1 MQATSQ
7 RNRNIMAIFAIV
19 IGLIMAYVIPF
30 LVQTSL
36 ERVLIHL
43 TAHIDDGFPAFSS
56 GLKLFDFFYSV
67 WQALIFAGGAT
78 LIIISWEIKKG
89 TEWTYPLSMA
99 LFALP
104 SIGGFFMFLP
114 YISWVPG
121 FPLPLVIAFIGL
133 TGYWAFIF
141 LRKAETVVKWTRFGA
156 LTFIGMLTT
165 HAFTIGIGA
174 QRTMATRPGYPMYPD
189 FTWWLF
195 RWAGEVNWIAAIL
208 LFISIPLLAVGKRK
222 GWWFAIIPAI
232 TILMINIPTQF
243 FRMKTLDYLYGA
255 LLAIGVLFFTI
266 VPYFKKH
273 LLTDEAPE
281 TDAEAAAEAE
291 GEIEAGEAA

>member
-1 MQATSQ
+1 MQETSQ
-7 RNRNIMAIFAIV
+7 RNRTIMAVIAVV
-19 IGLIMAYVIPF
+19 IGLIMAYGIPF
-30 LVQTSL
+30 MVQTSL

-43 TAHIDDGFPAFSS
+43 TIHIEEGFPAFSS
-56 GLKLFDFFYSV
+56 GLKLFDFFYSA
-67 WQALIFAGGAT
+67 WQAIIFAAGAA
-78 LIIISWEIKKG
+78 LVIIAWEIKKG
-89 TEWTYPLSMA
+89 TEWTYPVAMA

-121 FPLPLVIAFIGL
+121 FPLPMIIAFIGL
-133 TGYWAFIF
+133 SGYWAFIF
-141 LRKAETVVKWTRFGA
+141 LRKSETMVKWTRFAA

-222 GWWFAIIPAI
+222 GWGLRRSPSIP
-232 TILMINIPTQF
+232 ILMINIPTQI
-243 FRMKTLDYLYGA
+243 FRTKTLDYLYGA
-255 LLAIGVLFFTI
+255 LLAFGVLFFLM

-273 LLTDEAPE
+273 LLTDEADG
-281 TDAEAAAEAE
+281 TDTNVDE
-291 GEIEAGEAA
+291 